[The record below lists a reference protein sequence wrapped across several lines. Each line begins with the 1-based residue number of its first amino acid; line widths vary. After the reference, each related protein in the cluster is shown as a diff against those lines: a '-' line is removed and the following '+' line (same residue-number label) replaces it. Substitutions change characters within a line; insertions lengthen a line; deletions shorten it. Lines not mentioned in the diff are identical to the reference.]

1 MIFLFLFLISRIIL
15 KNNYLMSLTSIN
27 QIQTYEK
34 EISLLK
40 EKIDKSKYEKNEKEI
55 NLLEENNILKEKENE
70 YETSLRTKDR
80 KIKELL
86 NLISEYEN
94 QIVQLNNQ
102 LNTLVNSNKQL
113 KSIMFDLSTN
123 YQKTKIKLSNEKEE
137 NKNNN
142 DYISDINL
150 QKELF
155 QNKAKE
161 LVNIID
167 EYSKEVI
174 NLNEEINKYKDE
186 NKKLLDDNTILT
198 NSNQE
203 LKTACEILQYD
214 NNKLK
219 EDNETLTK
227 FNQELNEENKKI
239 TEFNY
244 SNENQINSL
253 NEKLNKA
260 NIILQKNELKSNDKI
275 SYLLKDLDN
284 LSKWIN
290 MNINFILEG
299 KEINQE
305 FQIVFENNFENEG
318 NSIDILHKTLTN
330 NFNYIK
336 QYINKLNY
344 QMNLLSNENEI
355 IKSESE
361 KKERDLEQIKIKE
374 IENMQKF
381 IQKENELSLTK
392 NNYKSLQNLNE
403 ENITRI
409 KNLENESKEFFEKFS
424 KLFNDININMLDISS
439 NYNSI
444 INYLS
449 IKEQDK
455 KLKGDPEF
463 ENKRLLKKVD
473 SLSTQNKL
481 QEIQINNIQNLLDN
495 KEEIIKKMAEDNIV
509 LNEQNKKLIQDNVKL
524 IAELRKFK

>member
-1 MIFLFLFLISRIIL
+1 
-15 KNNYLMSLTSIN
+15 
-27 QIQTYEK
+27 
-34 EISLLK
+34 
-40 EKIDKSKYEKNEKEI
+40 
-55 NLLEENNILKEKENE
+55 
-70 YETSLRTKDR
+70 
-80 KIKELL
+80 
-86 NLISEYEN
+86 
-94 QIVQLNNQ
+94 
-102 LNTLVNSNKQL
+102 
-113 KSIMFDLSTN
+113 
-123 YQKTKIKLSNEKEE
+123 
-137 NKNNN
+137 
-142 DYISDINL
+142 
-150 QKELF
+150 
-155 QNKAKE
+155 
-161 LVNIID
+161 
-167 EYSKEVI
+167 
-174 NLNEEINKYKDE
+174 
-186 NKKLLDDNTILT
+186 
-198 NSNQE
+198 
-203 LKTACEILQYD
+203 
-214 NNKLK
+214 
-219 EDNETLTK
+219 
-227 FNQELNEENKKI
+227 
-239 TEFNY
+239 
-244 SNENQINSL
+244 
-253 NEKLNKA
+253 
-260 NIILQKNELKSNDKI
+260 
-275 SYLLKDLDN
+275 
-284 LSKWIN
+284 

-305 FQIVFENNFENEG
+305 LQIVFENNFENEG

-403 ENITRI
+403 ENKTRI
-409 KNLENESKEFFEKFS
+409 KNMENESKEFFEKFS
-424 KLFNDININMLDISS
+424 KIFNDININMLDISS